1 MVTFQDTGDEKVE
14 PVMAIAELDE
24 DDEFPPSVLF
34 RPPDVAAS
42 EAAGDGINMSPAAVG
57 DRAVDVSA
65 PAVEVSLSDESLSGT
80 VGDSAAAVVDVT
92 ELADHD
98 RSVRQWM
105 TGRTSLQNRGWLYMT
120 SRHLEHTWL
129 MANRSRGVK

>member
-1 MVTFQDTGDEKVE
+1 MTFICSPGDD
-14 PVMAIAELDE
+14 DE
-24 DDEFPPSVLF
+24 EFPPSVLF

-42 EAAGDGINMSPAAVG
+42 EAAGEGINIVVSPVVIG

-65 PAVEVSLSDESLSGT
+65 PAEVSLSDESLSGT

-129 MANRSRGVK
+129 MPNRSRGVK